1 MKRRTSR
8 AAVVVVAAA
17 TTDADPKLNRHRPRR
32 MLRLNFRSINGDA
45 PKLAVA
51 TFFRFQADGTLRGP
65 ENYLVARCVDG
76 CWQLSG
82 STHRELDCEGP
93 LKLRLAKGT
102 NEAPLMLGPFAHVR
116 TAAGMLYGDNAC
128 LNIFVPGRN
137 PGAAASGHE
146 LTLLSVTG
154 GFSRG
159 ED

>member
-1 MKRRTSR
+1 MV
-8 AAVVVVAAA
+8 AVAA
-17 TTDADPKLNRHRPRR
+17 TTAADPKLTRHRPRR

-93 LKLRLAKGT
+93 VKLRFAMGLK
-102 NEAPLMLGPFAHVR
+102 EAPLVLGPFAHVR

-137 PGAAASGHE
+137 PGAGASCHE
-146 LTLLSVTG
+146 LTMLSATG
-154 GFSRG
+154 DLSRG
-159 ED
+159 KD